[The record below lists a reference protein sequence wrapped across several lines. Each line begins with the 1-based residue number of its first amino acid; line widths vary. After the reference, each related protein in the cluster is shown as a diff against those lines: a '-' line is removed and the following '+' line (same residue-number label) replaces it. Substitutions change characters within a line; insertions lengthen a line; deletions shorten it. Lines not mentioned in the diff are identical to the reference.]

1 MEIRE
6 LTVAPRE
13 GVGKGLA
20 KRLRRSGKTPGIL
33 YGGASPVNIAV
44 DAREVFRVTHGHEG
58 STQLLKVTFV
68 ETSDTRM
75 VIIRDMQFDPVTDHL
90 IHLDLQEV
98 AMDKPIQVTVALH
111 HVGEPIGVR
120 DTQGILEM
128 VLREIQVST
137 LPGNIPEDIKADVS
151 GLAIGDVLT
160 VGDLVVPEGVRVL
173 TDRAQAVATVAP
185 PAAEEVAAAGVAPAG
200 RGGPPSRRR
209 QPRKSGRP
217 SSHQSAWRLRRP
229 SRKCSP
235 SASPRKSPRPRT

>member
-13 GVGKGLA
+13 GVGKAVA

-33 YGGASPVNIAV
+33 YGGASPVNIVV
-44 DAREVFRVTHGHEG
+44 DAREVFRIIHGHEG
-58 STQLLKVTFV
+58 STQLLKVSFAQ
-68 ETSDTRM
+68 TSESRM
-75 VIIRDMQFDPVTDHL
+75 AIIRDMQFDPVSDHL
-90 IHLDLQEV
+90 VHLDLQEV

-160 VGDLVVPEGVRVL
+160 VGDLIVPEGVRVL

-185 PAAEEVAAAGVAPAG
+185 PAAEEVAAPVVAAAGVVAAAAAEPEVLTE
-200 RGGPPSRRR
+200 
-209 QPRKSGRP
+209 RKPKEEAEADDKKG
-217 SSHQSAWRLRRP
+217 
-229 SRKCSP
+229 K
-235 SASPRKSPRPRT
+235 K